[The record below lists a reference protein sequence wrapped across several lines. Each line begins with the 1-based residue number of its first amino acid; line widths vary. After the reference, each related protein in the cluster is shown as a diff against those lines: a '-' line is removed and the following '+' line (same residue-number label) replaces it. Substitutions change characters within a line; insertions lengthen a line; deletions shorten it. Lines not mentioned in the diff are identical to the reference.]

1 MRFFLQHDLSLFQH
15 PFFCLTL
22 VLWTDIYIRSLLQ
35 CNFFYTVFSSN
46 FLCTMSSLD
55 APRPQ
60 TQPVRRC
67 ATLPTKFHF
76 QNQRSLES
84 LRPSVDDVF
93 FHPCAKVVH
102 FAPRALAP
110 IPSSTAP
117 SDFDYPVDTIET
129 LPWRSPTERTV
140 AFAPLRLQNV
150 HGLTVFLKCGGVV
163 HAILK
168 NSQCWCV
175 DGESTFVLRVRPLTY
190 YRIEL
195 PQETENNEHYVVELK
210 NTLPKILRYEI
221 TPCPFKRGFTV
232 EIPQD
237 AKVPKRKKAWR
248 PKSRRES
255 APASSTA
262 SQSSFEGN
270 EDTRDSSST
279 KEHADNN
286 TTDTS
291 SFRSRGSAST
301 TLETIQDDNELLG
314 PTDFSEHLTL
324 PRRAVTETPQSF
336 QTLLARFENNPVS
349 RDDPGMSFSSSPES
363 FHSIEGSY
371 KFPEWSARSNST
383 SPSSVDHAELAPDE
397 HHQSQNS
404 SESIYKNVDYSAE
417 SESSDNIWDDNLSQ
431 APPPPAAHFAD
442 KPEPRLDIPSSSTST
457 DKNTSSLSPP
467 SPRERRLS
475 TISAEF
481 RRRAKTSTER
491 ELSPM
496 PPPSTLCRTDPSKKS
511 DAKTIIHKTCTVV
524 LVPSVQLLIILIHL
538 AAQIVIGPALNPSVR
553 DANRRLECQGPD
565 SEDAVDDFDLPLECY
580 CSSGSQDVNK
590 PDVWEL
596 D

>member
-1 MRFFLQHDLSLFQH
+1 
-15 PFFCLTL
+15 
-22 VLWTDIYIRSLLQ
+22 
-35 CNFFYTVFSSN
+35 
-46 FLCTMSSLD
+46 MSSLD

-60 TQPVRRC
+60 SQPVRRC
-67 ATLPTKFHF
+67 ATLPTQFHL
-76 QNQRSLES
+76 QKQRSSES
-84 LRPSVDDVF
+84 LRPSADDVF

-102 FAPRALAP
+102 FAPRALTP
-110 IPSSTAP
+110 IPSRTAP

-150 HGLTVFLKCGGVV
+150 FGLTVFLKCGGVV

-232 EIPQD
+232 EIPQE

-270 EDTRDSSST
+270 EDTRDSFST
-279 KEHADNN
+279 KEHMDDN
-286 TTDTS
+286 TTDIS
-291 SFRSRGSAST
+291 SFRSRGSANT
-301 TLETIQDDNELLG
+301 TLETIQDNNESLG
-314 PTDFSEHLTL
+314 PTDFSEHLIL

-349 RDDPGMSFSSSPES
+349 QDDPDMSFSSSPES

-383 SPSSVDHAELAPDE
+383 SPSSVDHSELAPDE
-397 HHQSQNS
+397 HHKAQNS
-404 SESIYKNVDYSAE
+404 TSIFKNVEYSDE
-417 SESSDNIWDDNLSQ
+417 REPSDKTWDDNLSET
-431 APPPPAAHFAD
+431 PPSPAAHWAD
-442 KPEPRLDIPSSSTST
+442 KPEPRLDIPPSTST
-457 DKNTSSLSPP
+457 DKNASTLSPP

-475 TISAEF
+475 TMSAEF
-481 RRRAKTSTER
+481 RRRAKASTER

-496 PPPSTLCRTDPSKKS
+496 PPPSTLCRTDPSKKN
-511 DAKTIIHKTCTVV
+511 DAKAIIHKTCTVV

-553 DANRRLECQGPD
+553 DANRRVECQAAD
-565 SEDAVDDFDLPLECY
+565 SEDAVDDFDLPLERDCP
-580 CSSGSQDVNK
+580 SESQNVKK